1 MSLFF
6 WEIPIVTTSH
16 MNTPKC
22 ANMESGGVFIL
33 GIPTL
38 SKVNYQC
45 MKMSGS
51 KSFTRIEMFGDVQFT
66 WFTPREIKVS
76 KLHLIFSNCGTA
88 SCPASWPNLLQQ
100 KSLTTRTA
108 CASRGVVVCEPL
120 EAWPAFHNPSPT
132 YPGCN
137 GIRRRWDGEHLES
150 WIKNSYEQVTFMYI
164 ETLEKLYKSHNC
176 HSTNKDPG

>member
-1 MSLFF
+1 MQTWSLVECLF
-6 WEIPIVTTSH
+6 WGFPLCPRSTTSVWRCLGPSH
-16 MNTPKC
+16 SPGLKC
-22 ANMESGGVFIL
+22 L
-33 GIPTL
+33 G
-38 SKVNYQC
+38 
-45 MKMSGS
+45 
-51 KSFTRIEMFGDVQFT
+51 MFSSHD
-66 WFTPREIKVS
+66 FTPREIKVS

-120 EAWPAFHNPSPT
+120 EEWPAFHNPSPT